1 MADFFYCNGLAFNV
15 VDSQSF
21 KDMVDAIATHGP
33 GYAPP
38 SSFMLRTSLLDESKA
53 AVVERLEV
61 LIFLVLLP
69 Y

>member
-1 MADFFYCNGLAFNV
+1 
-15 VDSQSF
+15 
-21 KDMVDAIATHGP
+21 MVDAIATHGP